1 MRLFCLLMLALSSCV
16 AGLQLTISGKHAE
29 LKEAEVMARLH
40 GNFLIRDLKLVF
52 HNPGRR
58 VAEGDLVCPL
68 DEGEEVISFAMDVN
82 GKRRDAVVVPQEQAR
97 HAYETIVARGDEQRL
112 INEFNL
118 KHGLMDE
125 RAAMVVLETPWQYVE
140 FGITPP
146 QSDEELYARWQ
157 DLRKRPKKNREYHLN
172 RLAELWEKRCD
183 ILSKP
188 VPMIET
194 RLVRH
199 AEARSKEL
207 TSLAS
212 LDEEKGSELVVPLQE
227 KLAEVRALASDEL
240 DEVKVAAM
248 KRLLEEV
255 EALEEELR
263 VKIPWIQVTV
273 GGQVRRGGRLSLE
286 SGSTLLGAIQAA
298 GGETPYG
305 AMNRVKLY
313 RQGKAYTYDMKIPEH
328 QKVRLYSGDVV
339 EVPEANLLGNG
350 GSGKAGTAPFS
361 DRSSSRI
368 IFERGAEHP
377 SKYYLDDLVKH
388 LGDDLGWWERYRVFR
403 EACGWRADFYLNVIE
418 FLRDRG
424 EREKAMRVTA
434 DLAESMPGNT
444 EILRRAALAY
454 RRLGAKKTSY
464 ELFVRILELH
474 PDSKVALG
482 DLARAEEI
490 LGKDEMALMH
500 YWQSVQ
506 VEDSFY
512 TRGRA
517 LVFLEEM
524 NALIARSGLK
534 PNQFGIDP
542 RFVRHI
548 PVELRVVL
556 RWDADQSNLDLTVRK
571 PGGWMSLR
579 GGPVG
584 GEGLE
589 WWSGNLSRG
598 FGPESWCVQGLFPGS
613 YEIGARFYGDWNRDG
628 KSTATAELEVIRNF
642 GAVDENRKTYALRIE
657 EQTEKVMVKAKAYPP
672 GWE

>member
-1 MRLFCLLMLALSSCV
+1 MLALSSCV

-97 HAYETIVARGDEQRL
+97 HAYETIVARGGEQRL

-125 RAAMVVLETPWQYVE
+125 GAAMVVLETPWQYVE

-506 VEDSFY
+506 VADSFY

-598 FGPESWCVQGLFPGS
+598 FGPESWCVQGL
-613 YEIGARFYGDWNRDG
+613 RLRCC
-628 KSTATAELEVIRNF
+628 
-642 GAVDENRKTYALRIE
+642 AV
-657 EQTEKVMVKAKAYPP
+657 
-672 GWE
+672 